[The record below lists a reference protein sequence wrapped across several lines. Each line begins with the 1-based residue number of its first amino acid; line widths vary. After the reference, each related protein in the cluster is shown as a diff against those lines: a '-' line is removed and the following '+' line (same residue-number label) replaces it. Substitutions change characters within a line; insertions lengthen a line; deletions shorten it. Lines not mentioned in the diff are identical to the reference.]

1 MANPNIV
8 NVTTING
15 ITKPVSLTTTSPTAI
30 LATTPVTTG
39 TVVKVNAIYVA
50 NLDGATAYNITVE
63 YFAAGTTSTNFV
75 YNVSI
80 PVGAT
85 LDIISKPIYV
95 TEGDTLRATAS
106 AANKLSLVCSY
117 EVIS

>member
-1 MANPNIV
+1 MAVNIV

-15 ITKPVSLTTTSPTAI
+15 VTKPVSLTNTSPTAI
-30 LATTPVTTG
+30 LATSPVAAN
-39 TVVKVNAIYVA
+39 TVVKVNAIYVS
-50 NLDGATAYNITVE
+50 NLDGATAYNITVD
-63 YFAAGTTSTNFV
+63 YYAAGTTATNFV

-106 AANKLSLVCSY
+106 SANKLSLVCSY